1 MKTIGWKEFIDFVDF
16 EISDVP
22 AKIDTGAKTSVIH
35 CEHIE
40 LVKKGKR
47 QFVKFIPLNDT
58 YATGKTFILPFHK
71 ERKIKNSFGLE
82 ENRYIVHT
90 NIKMFDEI
98 YGIEISLRDR
108 SNMEFP
114 MLLGRSFIRKKF
126 LVDVNRA
133 NLSQKTHTGKKLI
146 KD

>member
-22 AKIDTGAKTSVIH
+22 AKIDTGAKTSVLH

-47 QFVKFIPLNDT
+47 QFVKFIPLDET
-58 YATGKTFILPFHK
+58 YANRKTFILPFHK

-90 NIKMFDEI
+90 NIKMFDET

-108 SNMEFP
+108 SNMEYP

-133 NLSQKTHTGKKLI
+133 NLSQKAHTGKKLI

>member
-1 MKTIGWKEFIDFVDF
+1 MKIIGWKEIIDFVDF
-16 EISDVP
+16 EIYNIP

-40 LVKKGKR
+40 LIKKGRK
-47 QFVKFIPLNDT
+47 QFVRFTPFNDNYT
-58 YATGKTFILPFHK
+58 ERKTFELPFHK
-71 ERKIKNSFGLE
+71 ERRIKNSFGFE

-90 NIKMFDEI
+90 QVRMFDEI

-133 NLSQKTHTGKKLI
+133 NLSHKRTPAKK
-146 KD
+146 

>member
-1 MKTIGWKEFIDFVDF
+1 MKTIGWKEIIDFVDF
-16 EISDVP
+16 EIYNIP

-40 LVKKGKR
+40 LVKKGRK
-47 QFVKFIPLNDT
+47 QFVRFTPFNDT
-58 YATGKTFILPFHK
+58 YTEKKTFELPFHK
-71 ERKIKNSFGLE
+71 ERKIKNSFGFE

-90 NIKMFDEI
+90 QVRMFDEI
-98 YGIEISLRDR
+98 YGIEVSLRDR

-133 NLSQKTHTGKKLI
+133 NLSHRRAPAKNK
-146 KD
+146 

>member
-1 MKTIGWKEFIDFVDF
+1 MKTIGWKEVIDFIDF
-16 EISDVP
+16 EISNVP
-22 AKIDTGAKTSVIH
+22 AKIDTGAKTSVLH

-40 LVKKGKR
+40 LVKKGKK
-47 QFVKFIPLNDT
+47 QFVKFTPLNET
-58 YATGKTFILPFHK
+58 YAAGKTFILPFHK
-71 ERKIKNSFGLE
+71 ERKIKNSFGFE

-90 NIKMFDEI
+90 QIKMFDEV

-133 NLSQKTHTGKKLI
+133 NLSQKHHQPKNK
-146 KD
+146 